1 MNKDHYVLILAGG
14 IGSRLWPKS
23 KQALPKQFLDILHVG
38 KTFLQATYERFL
50 PFVPQENIYVI
61 TNKDYFD
68 IVKNQLSDIKDDHIL
83 SEPSRKNTAPCVA
96 YISFKLLHQNPNAN
110 IIVTPSDQII
120 LDKQGFEDAAKK
132 ALDFADKK
140 NAFVTL
146 GIKPLYPNTNYGY
159 IQREQYEVQPQI
171 FKVKTFTEKP
181 PLEMAQTFIDS
192 GDFLWNTGLF
202 VWKASEILKA
212 FEKYQ
217 PEMYDVF
224 ADAKDRFDR
233 EDEAQAVEEVYA
245 LCTNLSLDLAIMEK
259 SDNVYIIPGE
269 FGWSDLGTWNNVYEH
284 QEKDYLGSTLSGDRI
299 LNIDATKSI
308 INVPD
313 HKLVIVQGLED
324 HIVIDTDDVLLICKR
339 DKEKEVKEYMAE
351 VRKKYGEKFM

>member
-23 KQALPKQFLDILHVG
+23 KLALPKQFLDILHVG
-38 KTFLQATYERFL
+38 KTFLQTTYERFL
-50 PFVPQENIYVI
+50 PFIPKENIYII
-61 TNKDYFD
+61 TNKDYQSL
-68 IVKNQLSDIKDDHIL
+68 VKEQLPDVSEENIL

-96 YISFKLLHQNPNAN
+96 YISFKLLHKNPNAN
-110 IIVTPSDQII
+110 IIVSPSDQVI
-120 LDKQGFEDAAKK
+120 LDKQGFEEAAKK
-132 ALDFADKK
+132 ALNFSDRK
-140 NAFVTL
+140 NAFVSL

-159 IQREQYEVQPQI
+159 IQRAQYEVEPQVY
-171 FKVKTFTEKP
+171 KVKTFTEKP

-202 VWKASEILKA
+202 VWKASEILKE

-217 PEMYDVF
+217 PEMYEAF
-224 ADAKDRFDR
+224 ADAKDLFDQDR
-233 EDEAQAVEEVYA
+233 ESQVLEIVYA

-259 SDNVYIIPGE
+259 SENVYIVPCT
-269 FGWSDLGTWNNVYEH
+269 FGWSDLGTWNNIYENR
-284 QEKDYLGSTLSGDRI
+284 EKDYLGSALSGDKI
-299 LNIDATKSI
+299 LNIDSTKSI
-308 INVPD
+308 VNVPD
-313 HKLVIVQGLED
+313 KKLVVIQGLDE

>member
-14 IGSRLWPKS
+14 IGTRLWPKS

-38 KTFLQATYERFL
+38 KTFLQATYERYTSFI
-50 PFVPQENIYVI
+50 PKENIYVI
-61 TNKDYFD
+61 TNKDYLS
-68 IVKNQLSDIKDDHIL
+68 IVKEQLPVLDAENIL

-96 YISFKLLHQNPNAN
+96 YISFKLLHKNPNAN
-110 IIVTPSDQII
+110 IIVSPSDQII
-120 LDKQGFEDAAKK
+120 LDKQGFEIAAQK
-132 ALDFADKK
+132 ALNFSDKK

-159 IQREQYEVQPQI
+159 IQREQYEIEPQI

-202 VWKASEILKA
+202 VWKASEILKE
-212 FEKYQ
+212 FEMFQ
-217 PEMYDVF
+217 PEMYEAF
-224 ADAKDRFDR
+224 ADAKDLFDQDR
-233 EDEAQAVEEVYA
+233 ESEVLESVYG

-259 SDNVYIIPGE
+259 SENVYIVPCE
-269 FGWSDLGTWNNVYEH
+269 FGWSDLGTWNNIYDN
-284 QEKDYLGSTLSGDRI
+284 QEKDYLGSALSGDRI
-299 LNIDATKSI
+299 LNIDSTESI
-308 INVPD
+308 INVSD
-313 HKLVIVQGLED
+313 NKLVVIQGLD
-324 HIVIDTDDVLLICKR
+324 NHIVIDTDEVLLICKR
-339 DKEKEVKEYMAE
+339 DNEKDMKEYMTE

>member
-23 KQALPKQFLDILHVG
+23 KLSLPKQFLDILHVG

-50 PFVPQENIYVI
+50 PFIPKENIYVI
-61 TNKDYFD
+61 TNKDYLS
-68 IVKNQLSDIKDDHIL
+68 IVKEQLPDVHAENIL

-96 YISFKLLHQNPNAN
+96 YISFKLLHRNPNAN
-110 IIVTPSDQII
+110 IIVSPSDQII
-120 LDKQGFEDAAKK
+120 LDKQGFEEAATK
-132 ALDFADKK
+132 ALNFSDRK

-159 IQREQYEVQPQI
+159 IQRAQYEVEPQI
-171 FKVKTFTEKP
+171 YKVKTFTEKP

-202 VWKASEILKA
+202 VWKASEILKE

-217 PEMYDVF
+217 PEMYEAF
-224 ADAKDRFDR
+224 ADAKDLFDQDK
-233 EDEAQAVEEVYA
+233 EVQALEAVYA

-259 SDNVYIIPGE
+259 SENVYIIPGE
-269 FGWSDLGTWNNVYEH
+269 FGWSDLGTWNNIYEH
-284 QEKDYLGSTLSGDRI
+284 AEKDYLGSALSGDKI
-299 LNIDATKSI
+299 LNIDSTKSI
-308 INVPD
+308 INAPD
-313 HKLVIVQGLED
+313 SKLVVIQGLDD

-339 DKEKEVKEYMAE
+339 DKEKELKEYIAE